1 MTYDLIIVGGGPCGA
16 AAALYAR
23 RHGLRI
29 LLLDK
34 ATFPRDKVCG
44 DALSGK
50 SVAIL
55 RELDLLDGVRQLP
68 GAAISRIIFTS
79 PRHTELVIDLRQ
91 SSLNQ
96 VPEGFVI
103 RRRNFDRFLFE
114 EARQAADT
122 CLEDFTVTDLMY
134 EDPGRT
140 RQPRR
145 AVDGEPGEAGFVCGV
160 RGRQGNNAEVEHRGR
175 ITLGADG
182 YNSLVARKTGLYRHD
197 PRHWV
202 VALRQYYRNVG
213 GLTDQIELHYV
224 DEVIPGYFWIFPL
237 ENGCA
242 NVGIG
247 MLHQY
252 IKERKVDLRQILKAA
267 IDSPA
272 FRGRFTDA
280 EPLEE
285 PTGWN
290 LPVGSKHRRIVG
302 NGFMLLGDAAG
313 LIDPFTGEGIGNAL
327 YSARFAVET
336 AREAIEAGDV
346 SEAFLA
352 HYDRRLWEA
361 IGGELK
367 VSTQLQKIGRH
378 RLLLN
383 FVVDKAAR
391 NKEVGDLIASMI
403 ANEVPRKKL
412 ANPLFYLKLLFS

>member
-1 MTYDLIIVGGGPCGA
+1 MTYDLIIVGGGPSGA
-16 AAALYAR
+16 AATLYAR
-23 RHGLRI
+23 RHGLRT

-55 RELDLLDGVRQLP
+55 RELDLLDGVRRLP

-122 CLEDFTVTDLMY
+122 CREGFTVTNLLV
-134 EDPGRT
+134 EDGY
-140 RQPRR
+140 
-145 AVDGEPGEAGFVCGV
+145 VHGV
-160 RGRQGNNAEVEHRGR
+160 RGRQGDNTEIEHRGR
-175 ITLGADG
+175 IVLGADG

-213 GLTDQIELHYV
+213 GLSDQIELHYV

-237 ENGCA
+237 EDGCA

-285 PTGWN
+285 PVGWN
-290 LPVGSKHRRIVG
+290 LPVGSKHRRMVG

-352 HYDRRLWEA
+352 RYDRRLWEA

-383 FVVDKAAR
+383 FVIGKAAR
-391 NKEVGDLIASMI
+391 NKEMGNLIAGMI

>member
-1 MTYDLIIVGGGPCGA
+1 MTYDLIIVGGGPSGA

-23 RHGLRI
+23 RQGLRT
-29 LLLDK
+29 LLLDQ

-55 RELDLLDGVRQLP
+55 RELGLLDKVRRLP
-68 GAAISRIIFTS
+68 GAAISRIIFGS
-79 PRHTELVIDLRQ
+79 PRHTELEINLRQ
-91 SSLNQ
+91 SGLDR

-103 RRRNFDRFLFE
+103 RRQNFDQFLFE
-114 EARQAADT
+114 EARRAADT
-122 CLEDFTVTDLMY
+122 CRESFTVTDLVR
-134 EDPGRT
+134 EN
-140 RQPRR
+140 
-145 AVDGEPGEAGFVCGV
+145 GFVCGV
-160 RGRQGNNAEVEHRGR
+160 RGRQGDEAEIEHRGR
-175 ITLGADG
+175 IVLGADG

-213 GLTDQIELHYV
+213 GLSDQIELHYV

-237 ENGCA
+237 EDGCA

-252 IKERKVDLRQILKAA
+252 IKQRKMDLRQSLKAA

-285 PTGWN
+285 PAGWN

-327 YSARFAVET
+327 YSARFAVGT

-346 SEAFLA
+346 SETFLA
-352 HYDRRLWEA
+352 RYDKRLWGA
-361 IGGELK
+361 IGGELR
-367 VSTQLQKIGRH
+367 VSSQLQKIGRY
-378 RLLLN
+378 RRLLN
-383 FVVDKAAR
+383 FVISKAAR
-391 NKEVGDLIASMI
+391 NREVSDLIAGMI
-403 ANEVPRKKL
+403 ANEVPRKQL
-412 ANPLFYLKLLFS
+412 SNPLFYLKLLFS

>member
-1 MTYDLIIVGGGPCGA
+1 MYDLIIVGAGPSGS

-23 RHGLRI
+23 RHGLRS

-55 RELDLLDGVRQLP
+55 RDLGLLEKVRPLP
-68 GAAISRIIFTS
+68 GAAIYRIIFSS
-79 PRHTELVIDLRQ
+79 PNHTELEIDLRH
-91 SSLNQ
+91 SSLHHI
-96 VPEGFVI
+96 PEGFVI
-103 RRRNFDRFLFE
+103 RRRIFDEFLFE

-122 CLEDFTVTDLMY
+122 CLEGFTVTDLVF
-134 EDPGRT
+134 EN
-140 RQPRR
+140 
-145 AVDGEPGEAGFVCGV
+145 GFVRGV
-160 RGRQGNNAEVEHRGR
+160 RGRQGNGEEVEYHSRVV
-175 ITLGADG
+175 LGADG
-182 YNSLVARKTGLYRHD
+182 YNSLVARKAGLYRHD

-202 VALRQYYRNVG
+202 VALRQYYQNVG
-213 GLTDQIELHYV
+213 GLTDQIELHYI

-237 ENGCA
+237 ENGRA

-247 MLHQY
+247 MLHQH
-252 IKERKVDLRQILKAA
+252 IKRQKVDLRGALEAA

-272 FRGRFTDA
+272 FRERFTNA

-285 PTGWN
+285 PVGWS
-290 LPVGSKHRRIVG
+290 LPVGSKHRRMVG
-302 NGFMLLGDAAG
+302 SGFLLLGDAAG

-327 YSARFAVET
+327 YSARYAVE
-336 AREAIEAGDV
+336 AAEEAIEAGDV
-346 SEAFLA
+346 SAACLA
-352 HYDRRLWEA
+352 RYDRRLWDA
-361 IGGELK
+361 IGGELQ

-383 FVVDKAAR
+383 FVIGKAAR
-391 NKEVGDLIASMI
+391 NREIGELIAGMI
-403 ANEVPRKKL
+403 ANEVPKKKL